1 VVISRPKRAA
11 CPCRQALY
19 ICVGC
24 AGGWAAAVG
33 AVPPGRAAS
42 AAGGA
47 AAPERCAPA
56 APAATEGRPAV
67 SASPGIPRD
76 VPAAGAAAGAEAGA
90 RALDPPHAGAPGL
103 PAQPPAEPAP
113 PGSSHSPRRAAAA
126 DRAPASSA
134 SEPQLAE
141 PPPKAAGASRCDRR
155 ALACSS
161 GAGAPAADLLEE
173 PAAVFVARLAALTAV
188 GPQPQPKPA
197 QPGANASG
205 TAEPVTARDAACAAA
220 AGAAA
225 ALQQS
230 PLRLPADPHTADL
243 SPAAEGLAAAS
254 EQGPAGRGREPARHA
269 CERATG
275 EPAGAAAAVERGRT
289 GRKRGLELCAD
300 GEAEGAPGG
309 AAAAA
314 AQGKHGRTRSR
325 ADTRAGC
332 RLEAC
337 VNGGAGTE
345 DARCLAAVLARYDD
359 AYVAKVRSPG
369 LMPACARCG
378 TCGPAGWVCAAHC
391 EAPHAVMSL
400 KRAGRHDGHTLSAC
414 LA

>member
-1 VVISRPKRAA
+1 MGAA
-11 CPCRQALY
+11 
-19 ICVGC
+19 
-24 AGGWAAAVG
+24 
-33 AVPPGRAAS
+33 PPDRAAS
-42 AAGGA
+42 ATGGA

-67 SASPGIPRD
+67 SASPGLLRD
-76 VPAAGAAAGAEAGA
+76 VPAAGAAAGAEAGEA
-90 RALDPPHAGAPGL
+90 ALDLLHAGSPGP
-103 PAQPPAEPAP
+103 PAQAPAEPTP
-113 PGSSHSPRRAAAA
+113 PGSSHSPGHAAAA
-126 DRAPASSA
+126 GRAPASSA
-134 SEPQLAE
+134 SEPQPAE
-141 PPPKAAGASRCDRR
+141 PLPKASGASRCNRR
-155 ALACSS
+155 AHPRGS

-173 PAAVFVARLAALTAV
+173 PAAVFVARLVASTALE
-188 GPQPQPKPA
+188 PQPQPKLA
-197 QPGANASG
+197 QPGAANASG

-225 ALQQS
+225 ASQQS

-243 SPAAEGLAAAS
+243 SPAAQGPAAAS

-300 GEAEGAPGG
+300 GEAGGAPGG
-309 AAAAA
+309 GAAAA

-337 VNGGAGTE
+337 VNGRAGTE

-378 TCGPAGWVCAAHC
+378 TCGPAG
-391 EAPHAVMSL
+391 
-400 KRAGRHDGHTLSAC
+400 
-414 LA
+414 